1 MSAAN
6 THVTFA
12 EVDRSG
18 DFRESLARVGGMT
31 RAELLGAA
39 GVTSAAML
47 AALAEPAEAWT
58 GNDAEILQFDLQ
70 LEYLQSGMYQEA
82 LKIGKLSEQ
91 SREWARVIGAH
102 ELAHMKVIRSL
113 LGSAAAKSGTFNY
126 RGVTEDEDAFTKTAV
141 AFEDLTGALLGWQ
154 AARIDSRKLRAAV
167 FTLLTVETRHAA
179 WVRHTLGLPPTS
191 SAFDPARS
199 QSAMEDLIASTNFV
213 VEAPP
218 VMRKSSQPRF
228 TG

>member
-113 LGSAAAKSGTFNY
+113 LGSAAAKRTRSL
-126 RGVTEDEDAFTKTAV
+126 RPR
-141 AFEDLTGALLGWQ
+141 WHSRISR
-154 AARIDSRKLRAAV
+154 ARC
-167 FTLLTVETRHAA
+167 
-179 WVRHTLGLPPTS
+179 
-191 SAFDPARS
+191 SAGRRR
-199 QSAMEDLIASTNFV
+199 AST
-213 VEAPP
+213 AASCARPCS
-218 VMRKSSQPRF
+218 RC
-228 TG
+228 